1 MLLRKRKLL
10 SDTKLLGRWGEGR
23 CEKFLKKKGLVTLA
37 RNFSCKTGEI
47 DLVMANKAD
56 GAVVFVEV
64 KTRADESFAQIED
77 AVTSAKKAKLIRAA
91 KYFLTVNNISDRPYR
106 FDVVTIILGA
116 KLREQ
121 IRHYKNAFVP

>member
-1 MLLRKRKLL
+1 M
-10 SDTKLLGRWGEGR
+10 KLLGRWGESR

-47 DLVMANKAD
+47 DLVMADKAD

-64 KTRADESFAQIED
+64 KTRADESFTQTENVI
-77 AVTSAKKAKLIRAA
+77 TSAKKAKLARAA

-106 FDVVTIILGA
+106 FDVVTIILGP

-121 IRHYKNAFVP
+121 IRHYENAFVP